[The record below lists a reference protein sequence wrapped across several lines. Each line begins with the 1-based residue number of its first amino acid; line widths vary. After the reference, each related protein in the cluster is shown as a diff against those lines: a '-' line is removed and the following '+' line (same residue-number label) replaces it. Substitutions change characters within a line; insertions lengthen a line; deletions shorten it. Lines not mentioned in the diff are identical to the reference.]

1 MESKKDNKL
10 VTIIKRSRLTSIEK
24 QLVFAR
30 GERRRT
36 GRMRAGRRKSK
47 RLGVRQA
54 QGCFVHMRNRANI
67 S

>member
-24 QLVFAR
+24 QLVFAL

-47 RLGVRQA
+47 
-54 QGCFVHMRNRANI
+54 
-67 S
+67 